1 MANFTPESIIKGEDL
16 MLFDN
21 EGHSIAYATS
31 HTLSISAET
40 IDVNSKDHGI
50 YGASE
55 AGKITWE
62 ITSENL
68 YTNGAFED
76 LFDKMVERKAVTV
89 YFGSKEEIGQ
99 KAGSQTVPPEEWD
112 PTKTVAD
119 GDYEYWTRTKKGNLF
134 SGKVFIT
141 SLNTNANNGEKATF
155 SVTLTGTGKITKV
168 DGSTLA

>member
-16 MLFDN
+16 MLFDA

-31 HTLSISAET
+31 HSLSISAET

-68 YTNGAFED
+68 FTSGAFD
-76 LFDKMVERKAVTV
+76 HLFDKMVERKAITV
-89 YFGSKEEIGQ
+89 YFGLKEEIGV
-99 KAGSQTVPPEEWD
+99 KSDSQEVPPEEWD

-119 GDYEYWTRTKKGNLF
+119 GDYEYWTKTKKANLYT
-134 SGKVFIT
+134 GKVFIT
-141 SLNTNANNGEKATF
+141 SLNNTANNGEKATF
-155 SVTLTGTGKITKV
+155 SVTLTGTGKIEKV
-168 DGSTLA
+168 DGSTLD